1 MKRILF
7 DAETNNLIDSFK
19 TGTYATVSKL
29 WCIATINIDTQEK
42 RSFNIRDNNLQE
54 GLEYLKSADV
64 LLGHNIV
71 DFDLRVFKLLY
82 HWTYT
87 GKVIDT
93 LTMSKLLYPERA
105 GGHGLE
111 AWGKKLNRYKP
122 EHEDWTKF
130 SDEMMHRCEEDTE
143 INLGVY
149 RILCSEAREP
159 IEGVRLW

>member
-1 MKRILF
+1 MKLVY
-7 DAETNNLIDSFK
+7 DTEANNLIDSFK
-19 TGTYATVSKL
+19 TGEYQTVSKL
-29 WCIATINIDTQEK
+29 WCVATIDIDTMVK
-42 RSFNIRDNNLQE
+42 RSFNVRDNNLLE
-54 GLEYLKSADV
+54 GLDYLASAE
-64 LLGHNIV
+64 LLIGHSIIDY
-71 DFDLRVFKLLY
+71 DFRLLKLLY
-82 HWTYT
+82 GWTYH

-122 EHEDWTKF
+122 THEDWTKF

-159 IEGVRLW
+159 IQGVRLYE